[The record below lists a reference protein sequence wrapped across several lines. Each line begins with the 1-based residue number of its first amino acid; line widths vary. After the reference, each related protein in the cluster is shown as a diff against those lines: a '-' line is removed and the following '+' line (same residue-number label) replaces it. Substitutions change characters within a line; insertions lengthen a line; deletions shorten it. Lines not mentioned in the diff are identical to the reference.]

1 MQYQI
6 NNIRPV
12 SKTDMLK
19 NLHAD
24 ILRLQGFKP
33 LSHVDLN
40 LTFSPLIESF
50 PHILKDNG
58 AAIWVSAS
66 RTVFPPA
73 LKHFG
78 LRPDHFLFIDLKR
91 EQDVA
96 WATEES
102 LKCRGISA
110 VVGEMRNIDFTLSR
124 RLQLAVE
131 HSHATGFIIR
141 SHNKKLNTTACI
153 SRWKITSLPSQ
164 LPDNLPGVGFPKWKV
179 ELLRMRNG
187 KPGVWELQWID
198 GRFQPCFRTDSMYM
212 EPQQKVG

>member
-1 MQYQI
+1 
-6 NNIRPV
+6 
-12 SKTDMLK
+12 
-19 NLHAD
+19 
-24 ILRLQGFKP
+24 
-33 LSHVDLN
+33 
-40 LTFSPLIESF
+40 
-50 PHILKDNG
+50 
-58 AAIWVSAS
+58 
-66 RTVFPPA
+66 
-73 LKHFG
+73 
-78 LRPDHFLFIDLKR
+78 
-91 EQDVA
+91 VA